1 MIQLG
6 GIFNFAAVFLYL
18 EFFLYI
24 TGVLRAA
31 DGKNYFY
38 RFNNFPVLD
47 NFAWLQN
54 CRECVLLRE
63 GK

>member
-38 RFNNFPVLD
+38 RLNDFPVRC
-47 NFAWLQN
+47 NFAVQQN
-54 CRECVLLRE
+54 CREYVLLRE
-63 GK
+63 RK